1 MSDYIYV
8 SNDSNNDRFLSSYDN
23 WTKET
28 WRFRTLKSDGT
39 TGFLQPVKEDTVI
52 RYDFTLKVNVSDM
65 YFGILLLIL
74 IGFYVLIGI
83 MVIQNGLNF
92 ILKIKLLLNF
102 GLLIVLYI
110 IIFMVTKMLI
120 LAVRLKRQGKILV

>member
-1 MSDYIYV
+1 MKDYIYV

-28 WRFRTLKSDGT
+28 WRFRTLRSDGT

-65 YFGILLLIL
+65 YFGTLPLMV
-74 IGFYVLIGI
+74 IGFFVQIGI
-83 MVIQNGLNF
+83 MIIQNGFHF
-92 ILKIKLLLNF
+92 ILKIIHLLNF
-102 GLLIVLYI
+102 GLLIVLCI
-110 IIFMVTKMLI
+110 IIYMATRTHI
-120 LAVRLKRQGKILV
+120 LAAR